1 MYDYD
6 LLVLGAGSG
15 GVRASRLAG
24 AAGKKVAVVEGDLVG
39 GTCVIRGCVPK
50 KLMVYAGHFQES
62 FDDSLGYGWSVEN
75 TKFDWNALKQARDNE
90 VMRLNGLYK
99 KTLANNNVTLIEGF
113 GKFVDAHTV
122 ELQGKT
128 YTAEHILI
136 ATGGMPFIP
145 DIQGKEHFITSN
157 EIFHLPELPKH
168 LLVVGAG
175 FIALEFA
182 GIFKNLGVDVTLIHR
197 GDKLLRGFDEDIRD
211 MITQAQSE
219 KGIKLH
225 LQTTVEKIESLENGQ
240 KRVFLSNGNV
250 VEGDEILCAI
260 GRRPNIHNLNL
271 AAAGVMLDGDF
282 IKVDENFKTQQ
293 PHIGA
298 VGDVI
303 HTPALT
309 PVALRQAM
317 AWLQTVFY
325 NNPQKVDYEF
335 LASAVFSNPNIGTAG
350 YSETVAKE
358 TFGSDDIDIYKTSF
372 RPMLHTLSGR
382 EEKMMMKLVV
392 RRSTDRVVGVHMV
405 GYDAGETVQ
414 GLAIA
419 LTAGATKSDFDQ
431 TIGIHPTAAEEFT
444 TLK

>member
-24 AAGKKVAVVEGDLVG
+24 AEGKKVAVIEGDLVG

-50 KLMVYAGHFQES
+50 KLMVYAGHFQEN
-62 FDDSLGYGWSVEN
+62 FEDSKGYGWSIDHAR
-75 TKFDWNALKQARDNE
+75 FDWDALKQARDNE

-99 KTLANNNVTLIEGF
+99 KTLANNNVELIEGF
-113 GKFVDAHTV
+113 GRFVDAHTV
-122 ELQGKT
+122 EVQGKT
-128 YTAEHILI
+128 YTAKYILI
-136 ATGGMPFIP
+136 ATGSTPFIP
-145 DIQGKEHFITSN
+145 DIKGKEYLLTSN
-157 EIFHLPELPKH
+157 EIFHLPALPKH

-182 GIFKNLGVDVTLIHR
+182 GIFKNLGVDVTLVHR
-197 GDKLLRGFDEDIRD
+197 GDKLLRGFDEDVRD
-211 MITQAQSE
+211 MITELQSE
-219 KGIKLH
+219 KGINLH
-225 LQTTVEKIESLENGQ
+225 LNTTIQQVEQLDNGQ
-240 KRVFLSNGNV
+240 KRALLSDGSTIQAC
-250 VEGDEILCAI
+250 EILYAI
-260 GRRPNIHNLNL
+260 GRKPNIHDLGL
-271 AAAGVMLDGDF
+271 DAAGVTLNGDF
-282 IKVDENFKTQQ
+282 IEVDKNFRTKQ

-303 HTPALT
+303 DTPALT
-309 PVALRQAM
+309 PVALREAM
-317 AWLQTVFY
+317 AWLQTIFHD
-325 NNPQKVDYEF
+325 NPQMVDYEF
-335 LASAVFSNPNIGTAG
+335 LASAVFSNPNIGVAG
-350 YSETVAKE
+350 YTEAAAKE
-358 TFGSDDIDIYKTSF
+358 AFGKDDIDIYKTSF

-382 EEKMMMKLVV
+382 AEKMMMKLVV
-392 RRSTDRVVGVHMV
+392 RRSTDRVIGVHMV

-419 LTAGATKSDFDQ
+419 LTAGAKKSDFDQ

>member
-24 AAGKKVAVVEGDLVG
+24 GAGKKVAVVEGDLVG

-62 FDDSLGYGWSVEN
+62 FDHSKGYGWSIDN
-75 TKFDWNALKQARDNE
+75 ARFDWEALKQARDNE

-99 KTLANNNVTLIEGF
+99 KTLASNNVQLIEGF
-113 GKFVDAHTV
+113 GRFVDAHTIEV
-122 ELQGKT
+122 QGQS

-136 ATGGMPFIP
+136 ATGSKPFIP
-145 DIQGKEHFITSN
+145 DIKGKEHFLTSD
-157 EIFHLPELPKH
+157 EIFHMPSLPKH

-182 GIFKNLGVDVTLIHR
+182 GIFNNLGVDITLVHR
-197 GDKLLRGFDEDIRD
+197 GDKLLRGFDEDVRD
-211 MITQAQSE
+211 MITQLQSQ

-225 LQTTVEKIESLENGQ
+225 LKTTIQEVEALENGQ
-240 KRVFLSNGNV
+240 KRVLLSDGSTV
-250 VEGDEILCAI
+250 FGDEILCAI
-260 GRRPNIHNLNL
+260 GRRPNIHDLKL
-271 AAAGVMLDGDF
+271 AAADVMLDGDF
-282 IKVDENFKTQQ
+282 IKVDENFRTSQ

-303 HTPALT
+303 DTPALT
-309 PVALRQAM
+309 PVALREAM
-317 AWLQTVFY
+317 AWLQTIFY
-325 NNPQKVDYEF
+325 DNPQIVDYEF

-350 YSETVAKE
+350 YTEAAAKE
-358 TFGSDDIDIYKTSF
+358 TFGEDDIDIYKTSF
-372 RPMLHTLSGR
+372 KPMLHTLSKSD
-382 EEKMMMKLVV
+382 EKMMMKLVV
-392 RRSTDRVVGVHMV
+392 QRSTERVIGVHMV
-405 GYDAGETVQ
+405 GYDVGETVQ

-444 TLK
+444 TL